1 VNRIHSKRV
10 VRCVRAAV
18 AFVVAACLAPIAI
31 AKPPLERALA
41 SVPDGAAGV
50 VVVPS
55 LKRLN
60 DDLVQCLERMDRP
73 GTAVIGRPIDQIKA
87 RLGIA
92 VAVADRGSLVAWWP
106 PSAGATR
113 PVRLIVPTDDPAAF
127 LAGNFEPRPDEGDD
141 AHVGPD
147 GRVWF
152 ARSIEAGV
160 LLSTEAEAVR
170 TYAAG
175 GEFGASFLAALPERW
190 RTRLLDADVVVWGGS
205 RAISDLARQGRE
217 EMPPEV
223 ADAPGFDAEAAERW
237 REAFET
243 SLEAGLVAIDVD
255 PLGVAVRTFATL
267 TSDSPLGEMVANA
280 RPGSATFDRLPG
292 NAFYLT
298 GSLDLEAVGGATPL
312 RAFAG
317 LAGIPEGGWLEVAA
331 NLQRAQVAVYPS
343 RLGVAAGGFF
353 NDAAL
358 AIEATD
364 AAALRQSIEQGVAAA
379 EGDAAGL
386 RWTGNFERDRSL
398 RKGGEA
404 DAFEVGQTAI
414 PAGEEGAAGVVDLAQ
429 RQLAW
434 QIAFGSRGLN
444 GFFKTVGEGWSVLTF
459 SQRPDV
465 LSRAIEAAGGAG
477 RRLDGNGAI
486 RAMRSWLP
494 EGSQAVGFVGVGQ
507 FGRLLKQLARMVPG
521 GAEAFLP
528 ELATNIEPIG
538 FGLEIG
544 PGTFESAVVV
554 PSGVLGLG
562 YDAILDS
569 FLSADAA
576 KTDPGTSGSSEAG
589 TP

>member
-1 VNRIHSKRV
+1 MQLKRV
-10 VRCVRAAV
+10 VGMVGTPV
-18 AFVVAACLAPIAI
+18 AIVVALLLAPNAGGQSPI
-31 AKPPLERALA
+31 ERALA
-41 SVPDGAAGV
+41 SVPDSAAGV

-60 DDLVQCLERMDRP
+60 DDLQQCLERMDRP

-92 VAVADRGSLVAWWP
+92 VAVASRGPLVAWWP
-106 PSAGATR
+106 PSDGPAS
-113 PVRLIVPTDDPAAF
+113 PVRLIVPTDDSAAF
-127 LAGNFEPRPDEGDD
+127 LAGNFEPRPDDGED

-152 ARSIEAGV
+152 ARSLDGGI
-160 LLSTEAEAVR
+160 LLSTDAAAVR
-170 TYAAG
+170 AYAAT
-175 GEFGASFLAALPERW
+175 GEFGTTLFATLPDRW
-190 RTRLLDADVVVWGGS
+190 RTRLVDADVVAWGGP
-205 RAISDLARQGRE
+205 RAIADLARQGRN

-223 ADAPGFDAEAAERW
+223 ANAPGFDAEAAERW

-243 SLEAGLVAIDVD
+243 SLEAGIVAIDVD
-255 PLGVAVRTFATL
+255 PLGVAVRTFAKL
-267 TSDSPLGEMVANA
+267 KSDSPLGQMVANA
-280 RPGSATFDRLPG
+280 RPGSAGFDRLPG
-292 NAFYLT
+292 EAFYLA
-298 GSLDLEAVGGATPL
+298 GSLDLESIGGATPL
-312 RAFAG
+312 RTFAG
-317 LAGIPEGGWLEVAA
+317 LAGLPGGSWLEVAA
-331 NLQRAQVAVYPS
+331 NLQRAQLAVYPS

-364 AAALRQSIEQGVAAA
+364 AAALRRSIEQGVAAA

-386 RWTGNFERDRSL
+386 RWSGSFERDRSL

-414 PAGEEGAAGVVDLAQ
+414 PADEEGAAGVVDLAQ

-465 LSRAIEAAGGAG
+465 LDRAIEAAGGGG
-477 RRLDGNGAI
+477 RRLDANGAI

-494 EGSQAVGFVGVGQ
+494 EGPQAVGFVGVGQ

-528 ELATNIEPIG
+528 EIATNIEPIG

-544 PGTFESAVVV
+544 PGTFESAVVL

-562 YDAILDS
+562 YDVILDS
-569 FLSADAA
+569 VLPGGASDA
-576 KTDPGTSGSSEAG
+576 SEDG
-589 TP
+589 VER